1 MRGVLPFASRNR
13 SKIHQFIGEKQF
25 FGNFDFLA
33 LQQKSERASFR
44 IKRSKQQMCWRRQ
57 SLAKTEFEEEAVTIN
72 LILKLK

>member
-44 IKRSKQQMCWRRQ
+44 IKRWRRQ